1 MISRMSISDSV
12 IYTDKTPKSLYEFY
26 LNNYKES
33 DIITLINNLRMDFD
47 DWDKTVNLYKTSKT
61 IEILSNGDISVIY
74 EDFVGNLFIYSFA
87 TKQIYF
93 YDKDNPPYIKLE
105 DGMSINSFLQVAK
118 RDFEALLR
126 TPYGKKYV
134 TEGAVL
140 LEGIREVF
148 GFGKAIRIFLDGK
161 KDDKAMACSE
171 FTYACLDALFRY
183 SPNKI
188 ISINDFRNLC
198 ARNRSICE
206 VYTNRKLGASD
217 HYRMM
222 APDEEAIDEIKNG
235 VTFESIMHEFGQEP
249 SKIYATYVKS
259 MTIFNILGNVYNY
272 LGTYSKKNHAF
283 AAAVGNSIQSNKSH
297 FFKEY
302 RYLDFCSWNN
312 NVNILEL
319 KANLYAYAV
328 AGRYKTGSDAFKK
341 STVTQKLLNDLN
353 TVIIGINSFCKNT
366 LWRAHCE
373 IDATKSDF
381 ANSCDADIFI
391 ILSYSPYNDGE
402 VFHYLG
408 IEKAKKKSVPM
419 RIKSMLF
426 EYFTGNDLET
436 FEQDNLRLEFGDKDE
451 FDDERLFTEIEDDAL
466 KDLLLDED
474 FDEDALEESFKLITE
489 AGAVRAVAHAIRKGI
504 DKTSKA
510 YHDVKTGGR
519 EMIEPITSKI
529 KSTIEDIQKEHED
542 ESREIIITN
551 SDFARLRRLF
561 SAVYALPVA
570 AGYFFGPI
578 AAIVTFL
585 GTSYLKTDD
594 KKMKAQIVREL
605 ELELKITKEKIDDA
619 RNNGDKADK
628 YQLMRIES
636 KIEDQLADIKYGR

>member
-1 MISRMSISDSV
+1 MISRLSISDPV

-26 LNNYKES
+26 LNGYKES
-33 DIITLINNLRMDFD
+33 DIMNLINNLRMDFD

-61 IEILSNGDISVIY
+61 IEVLSNGDISIIY
-74 EDFVGNLFIYSFA
+74 EDFTNNAFIYSFA

-93 YDKDNPPYIKLE
+93 YDKDTPPYIKLE

-134 TEGAVL
+134 SECSVL
-140 LEGIREVF
+140 VEGIREVF

-188 ISINDFRNLC
+188 ISLTEFRNLC

-222 APDEEAIDEIKNG
+222 VPDEEAIEEIKTG
-235 VTFESIMHEFGQEP
+235 ETFESIMHEFGQEP
-249 SKIYATYVKS
+249 GKIYATYMKS
-259 MTIFNILGNVYNY
+259 MSIFNILGNVFNY
-272 LGTYSKKNHAF
+272 LGTYCKKNTAF
-283 AAAVGNSIQSNKSH
+283 AAAVGNSLQNNKTT
-297 FFKEY
+297 FFRDF
-302 RYLDFCSWNN
+302 RYLDFCSWTNSI
-312 NVNILEL
+312 NILEL

-328 AGRYKTGSDAFKK
+328 AGKYKSGADAFKK
-341 STVTQKLLNDLN
+341 ATVTQKLLNDLN
-353 TVIIGINSFCKNT
+353 TVVIGINSFCKNT

-373 IDATKSDF
+373 IDAVKSEF
-381 ANSCDADIFI
+381 ETSCDANISI
-391 ILSYSPYNDGE
+391 VLQYSGYDHE
-402 VFHYLG
+402 VFHYMG
-408 IEKAKKKSVPM
+408 IEKAKKQSVPM
-419 RIKSMLF
+419 KIKSMLF
-426 EYFTGNDLET
+426 EYFTGTDPET
-436 FEQDNLRLEFGDKDE
+436 YEQDSLRMEFGDLDE
-451 FDDERLFTEIEDDAL
+451 LSDEEIYTQFEDEDL
-466 KDLLLDED
+466 KDMLMDED
-474 FDEDALEESFKLITE
+474 FDEAALTETFEMITE
-489 AGAVRAVAHAIRKGI
+489 GETTRAVAHAVRTGI
-504 DKTSKA
+504 EKTAKA
-510 YHDVKTGGR
+510 VHDVKTSGK
-519 EMIEPITSKI
+519 EMIEPIASKI
-529 KSTIEDIQKEHED
+529 KDTIEGIQKEHED

-594 KKMKAQIVREL
+594 KKMRNQIVREL
-605 ELELKITKEKIDDA
+605 ELELKITKEKIEDA
-619 RNNGDKADK
+619 RSNGDKSDK